1 MTTTAATGHAVAARV
16 RGMSRRTAIILG
28 AVGSLVMALTSH
40 AVGATRTRGG
50 VLQSLGLANLGF
62 GHVAGILVV
71 VLWLGV
77 LALVVSWVVL
87 GGRLLRGGE
96 PLGVA
101 PLVAW
106 TAPLLLAGPLMSRD
120 VYSYLMQGTLSH
132 EGFDPYEVGA
142 SAVPGR
148 VFFEVSPDWRNTT
161 TPYGPLH
168 MWIGEGVV
176 SVTGDNV
183 TAGVIVYKIFSLA
196 CFAGLVWAVARLAA
210 AVKVNVSLAV
220 WLGVANPLS
229 VIHLVGGMH
238 NEVTMMLL
246 VCAGLL
252 AAVRLPV
259 VRGTALG
266 AVLIGAGIALKATAA
281 IALPFLVWILVARY
295 AGPLGED
302 APVRRPVKE
311 VVADVRHGTLRRAV
325 ALVVGGVGCLALSVG
340 TLALV
345 TVASGQSWGWVS
357 EVSGN
362 SKVINPLAVPSLI
375 TSVLVRPIGAVDEN
389 IFFNDI
395 IDVVRPVSTVVMALI
410 LVVAWVVWRR
420 SVKEAFVGATV
431 AYMATCLFNT
441 VVLPW
446 YYMAPLALVGLWIR
460 DRRAVFAVAWLA
472 MVLSMTFDG
481 SGNNRLYNLPWL
493 ILVGLV
499 MWWLARTCLRQEG
512 TTEDTAEESAD
523 GHGLGAA
530 HDLAGEVSV
539 EGVDGASRQ

>member
-1 MTTTAATGHAVAARV
+1 MSTTTPVTEAPHPSVTSRV
-16 RGMSRRTAIILG
+16 RNMSRRTAIILG

-50 VLQSLGLANLGF
+50 VLQSLGLTNLSF
-62 GHVAGILVV
+62 GHLAGILVV

-87 GGRLLRGGE
+87 GGRLLRRGE
-96 PLGVA
+96 RLGVA
-101 PLVAW
+101 PMVAW

-120 VYSYLMQGTLSH
+120 VYSYLMQGTLSRH
-132 EGFDPYEVGA
+132 GFDPYQVGA

-176 SVTGDNV
+176 RITGDNV
-183 TAGVIVYKIFSLA
+183 TAGVIVYKILSLA
-196 CFAGLVWAVARLAA
+196 CFAGLVWTVARLATA
-210 AVKVNVSLAV
+210 LRVDPSFAV

-238 NEVTMMLL
+238 NEVTMMVL
-246 VCAGLL
+246 VCGGLL
-252 AAVRLPV
+252 AAVRMPA
-259 VRGTALG
+259 VRGALVG

-295 AGPLGED
+295 AGPLGQD
-302 APVRRPVKE
+302 APLRRSLRAVSTDVRQGTVRRLV
-311 VVADVRHGTLRRAV
+311 TL
-325 ALVVGGVGCLALSVG
+325 LVGGVACLAVSVA
-340 TLALV
+340 TLAVV

-362 SKVINPLAVPSLI
+362 SKVINPLAVPSFI
-375 TSVLVRPIGAVDEN
+375 ASALVRPVGMIDEN

-410 LVVAWVVWRR
+410 LVVAWAVWRR
-420 SVKEAFVGATV
+420 SVREAFVGATV

-446 YYMAPLALVGLWIR
+446 YYMAPLALVGLWVR
-460 DRRAVFAVAWLA
+460 DRRAVFAVAWLT

-481 SGNNRLYNLPWL
+481 SGNNRLYNIPWL

-499 MWWLARTCLRQEG
+499 MWWLARTCLRG
-512 TTEDTAEESAD
+512 ESAD

-530 HDLAGEVSV
+530 HDLAGEVPV
-539 EGVDGASRQ
+539 EGVDRAARQ